1 MIERSMNKY
10 VVGLALAL
18 SSGCMSI
25 AQRASGDGSSSP
37 TPAAAAADSGGYE
50 PGMLELGT
58 EVDAAGTWH
67 LLIAGGMHTKG
78 DAPRSK
84 VAFTRA
90 GEKERWKN
98 LYVWKQF
105 HDGITVFGGGSFGSE
120 RGTLAARE
128 LDTLPV
134 ITSAGTYSLKLDLG
148 GSIVTVPVTIVET
161 QRTSGQ
167 LGFSVSASSY
177 EGRAALRF
185 DRDVHGIDVGYPH
198 EPRLWITLRAP
209 MTRERTRADFLWYR
223 GTEFVGQSTQEQNLG
238 GIGIDVPFEKQVRF
252 WTWPKGVAMEELE
265 NGGYTVFVYQD
276 GQYTTACGFE
286 VANGAVAARAK
297 SSAPLACQKRET
309 PFDVKS
315 RGAKLQLNPED
326 PMRKKELIA
335 LYKSAETRKVLAG
348 LVELRRSRG
357 DSMMSRGMAAVDEE
371 KAWTQHQA
379 DRAAKRRDAANADV
393 TMTGK
398 DIAKV
403 EKQYAAMVNKYGR
416 E

>member
-1 MIERSMNKY
+1 MIERSMNTY

-18 SSGCMSI
+18 SSGCVQL
-25 AQRASGDGSSSP
+25 AQSGATNDPNSANPGS
-37 TPAAAAADSGGYE
+37 TTADAAGHE

-58 EVDAAGTWH
+58 EVDASGTWH
-67 LLIAGGMHTKG
+67 LLIAGGMHTDG
-78 DAPRSK
+78 EAPRSK

-90 GEKERWKN
+90 GEKERWTN

-105 HDGITVFGGGSFGSE
+105 HDGITVFGGGRFGSE

-128 LDTLPV
+128 LDALPV
-134 ITSAGTYSLKLDLG
+134 ISSAGTYSLKLDLG
-148 GSIVTVPVTIVET
+148 GSMVTVPVTIIET
-161 QRTSGQ
+161 RRTSGQ
-167 LGFSVSASSY
+167 LGFSIDPSTY

-209 MTRERTRADFLWYR
+209 MTRDRTRADFLWYR
-223 GTEFVGQSTQEQNLG
+223 GTELVGQSTHEQNLG

-276 GQYTTACGFE
+276 GLYTTACEFT
-286 VANGAVAARAK
+286 VANGKVAGRAK
-297 SSAPLACQKRET
+297 SSAPLTCQKRET
-309 PFDVKS
+309 PFDAKS

-335 LYKSAETRKVLAG
+335 LYKSDETRKVLAG

-357 DSMMSRGMAAVDEE
+357 DSMMSRGMAADDEE

-393 TMTGK
+393 NAVGK
-398 DIAKV
+398 EVARV
-403 EKQYAAMVNKYGR
+403 EKQYAAMVNKYGK